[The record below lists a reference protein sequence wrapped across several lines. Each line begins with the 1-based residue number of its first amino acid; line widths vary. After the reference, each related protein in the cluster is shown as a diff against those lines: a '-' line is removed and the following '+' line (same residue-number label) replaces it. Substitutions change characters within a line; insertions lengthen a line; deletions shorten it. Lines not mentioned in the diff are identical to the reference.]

1 VKTARWFIIG
11 MLICLVAVGGQSLS
25 QKSGF
30 VNSQTILN
38 ELPEAQEAQKKL
50 NGLIQSAQDTLEKM
64 QKDFQG
70 QYEDYQKKQ
79 AMMTDVSKKEQEQK
93 LVELDQQIKQFQQVK
108 FSQTGEIAQ
117 QREKIFAP
125 VREKIVKAIQSVAKE
140 EKMVFVFDK
149 APEGSMVLYAEPT
162 LDLTYKV
169 LDRMKRGK

>member
-1 VKTARWFIIG
+1 
-11 MLICLVAVGGQSLS
+11 M
-25 QKSGF
+25 
-30 VNSQTILN
+30 
-38 ELPEAQEAQKKL
+38 
-50 NGLIQSAQDTLEKM
+50 
-64 QKDFQG
+64 
-70 QYEDYQKKQ
+70 
-79 AMMTDVSKKEQEQK
+79 
-93 LVELDQQIKQFQQVK
+93 K

-149 APEGSMVLYAEPT
+149 TPEGSMVLYAEPT

>member
-1 VKTARWFIIG
+1 
-11 MLICLVAVGGQSLS
+11 MLICLVAFGSQALS
-25 QKSGF
+25 QQKSGF

-50 NGLIQSAQDTLEKM
+50 NALIQTAQDTLEKM
-64 QKDFQG
+64 QKEFQA

-79 AMMTDVSKKEQEQK
+79 AMMTDASKKEQEQK
-93 LVELDQQIKQFQQVK
+93 LVEADQQIKQFQQVK
-108 FSQTGEIAQ
+108 FGQTGEIAQ

-149 APEGSMVLYAEPT
+149 TPEGSMVLYAEPT
-162 LDLTYKV
+162 LDITYKV
-169 LDRMKRGK
+169 LDRLKRGK